1 VSAAFRESKEFS
13 IRMKLTLAAVATL
26 ASCFALNAAAQ
37 APAVTAAAAPNVAS
51 TPAGPPKIAVIAFQ
65 EAVAQTN
72 DFQRRFADL
81 QKKYEPKRDQLKAL
95 NDEVASLQKDLQAQS
110 ATLADADRA
119 KRAKTLDDKQK
130 QLKRDATD
138 AQNDFQQEMQQT
150 FTTVAEKVGQTM
162 TAYAQE
168 HGFTVVLD
176 GANQQLPVVLYANPS
191 ADITKA
197 VVDAYNVKSGV
208 PAPPAPAAAAPGAT
222 RIPPAAPKAAPKA
235 PAAH

>member
-1 VSAAFRESKEFS
+1 
-13 IRMKLTLAAVATL
+13 MKLTIATIATL
-26 ASCFALNAAAQ
+26 ASILTLSAAAQ
-37 APAVTAAAAPNVAS
+37 TPAVSAAAPSAPV

-81 QKKYEPKRDQLKAL
+81 QKKYEPKREQLKGL
-95 NDEVASLQKDLQAQS
+95 SDEIASLQKDLQTQS
-110 ATLADADRA
+110 ATLSDAERS

-130 QLKRDATD
+130 QLKRDAGD

-150 FTTVAEKVGQTM
+150 FGGVADKFGQVM
-162 TAYAQE
+162 TSYAQE
-168 HGFTVVLD
+168 HGYTVVLD
-176 GANQQLPVVLYANPS
+176 GGNQQLPVVLYANSS

-197 VVDAYNVKSGV
+197 VIDAYNVKSGI
-208 PAPPAPAAAAPGAT
+208 PAPPAQPAAAAP
-222 RIPPAAPKAAPKA
+222 AAPRSTTPKA

>member
-1 VSAAFRESKEFS
+1 
-13 IRMKLTLAAVATL
+13 MKLTIATIATM
-26 ASCFALNAAAQ
+26 ASCLVLNAAAQ
-37 APAVTAAAAPNVAS
+37 APAVSAAAPTAPA

-81 QKKYEPKRDQLKAL
+81 QKKFEPKRDQLKSL
-95 NDEVASLQKDLQAQS
+95 SDEIATLQKDLQAQS
-110 ATLADADRA
+110 ATLNDAERA

-130 QLKRDATD
+130 QLQRDAGD

-150 FTTVAEKVGQTM
+150 FTGVAEKVGQTM

-168 HGFTVVLD
+168 HGYTVVLD
-176 GANQQLPVVLYANPS
+176 GGNQQLPVVLYANAS

-197 VVDAYNVKSGV
+197 VIDAYNVKSGV
-208 PAPPAPAAAAPGAT
+208 PAPPAQPAGT
-222 RIPPAAPKAAPKA
+222 SAAPKATTPKV